1 MTVGRALVL
10 VSVIIFVLASLGDW
24 PDIAADFEPLPLGL
38 AFFAASFLV

>member
-10 VSVIIFVLASLGDW
+10 VSVVIFILTSLGAW

-38 AFFAASFLV
+38 AFLAASFLV